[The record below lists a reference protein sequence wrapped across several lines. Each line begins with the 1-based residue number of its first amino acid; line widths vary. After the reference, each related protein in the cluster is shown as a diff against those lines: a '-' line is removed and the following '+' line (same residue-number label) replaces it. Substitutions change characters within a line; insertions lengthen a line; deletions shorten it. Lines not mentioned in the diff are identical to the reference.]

1 MTKRYNL
8 LPFIILIIGLAITLF
23 LYYQFDQLDKNRIN
37 GLFKAKVNERASSF
51 YLELQ
56 SNLEGLYVVQDMM
69 SDFDPPY
76 LSFKKVSEEII
87 HRHRGIESIAWLP
100 RIPRYK
106 VDTFKVIA
114 RRQFRVFRLKEV
126 SKNGTIIPAGRY
138 NEYYPFYYIY
148 PLRGHSELLGL
159 SLYPA
164 DPNFRELV
172 KSPNRVIYKAFKQL
186 TSLGRKLA
194 DSQYI
199 LFFPVYSP
207 KRNRELKGFLAATF
221 DIAEIFSGSIPKEQ
235 LSKFNIALSDVSG
248 SQGNSI
254 IFSSI
259 KFSSKE
265 SNKQEYYLEKTLT
278 DFGGRT
284 LKISA
289 YPTKEYLSSV
299 RNLSS
304 IIVVIITITFILI
317 LVFLTRKVMMRSVVI
332 EEQNDELAFKNN
344 QLEILSNSD
353 ALTGLANRRHFEKI
367 LDLEWKR
374 SQREST
380 PITVVMIDIDHF
392 KQYNDTYGHVAGD
405 KCLRNVAQALAK
417 VISRPTDLVAR
428 YGGEEFVIILSNT
441 EDREGKVAA
450 KCVKEVAKLRI
461 PHKSSSAAGY
471 VTISAGSATYA
482 IVPPDQPPRSIVK
495 KADKALYAAKKDGR
509 NRVKV
514 LY

>member
-1 MTKRYNL
+1 MNKRYNL
-8 LPFIILIIGLAITLF
+8 VSFIILIIGLAVTF
-23 LYYQFDQLDKNRIN
+23 FSYYQFKQLDKNRIS
-37 GLFKAKVNERASSF
+37 GLFKGKINERAASF
-51 YLELQ
+51 YLELE
-56 SNLEGLYVVQDMM
+56 SNLEGLFVVQDMM
-69 SDFDPPY
+69 SDFNPPY

-87 HRHRGIESIAWLP
+87 KRHRGIDYITWIP
-100 RIPRYK
+100 RITRYQI
-106 VDTFKVIA
+106 DTFRVIA
-114 RRQFRVFRLKEV
+114 ARQFRGFRLKEI
-126 SKNGTIIPAGRY
+126 SKKGTLIPIGRY

-148 PLRGHSELLGL
+148 PLRTQKNLLGI

-164 DPNFRELV
+164 DPDFRELV
-172 KSPNRVIYKAFKQL
+172 KAPNKAVYKAFKQL
-186 TSLGRKLA
+186 TSLRRKLG

-207 KRNRELKGFLAATF
+207 TRNRELKGFLAATI
-221 DIAEIFSGSIPKEQ
+221 DVAAIFSGSIPKEQ
-235 LSKFNIALSDVSG
+235 LSNFNIAITDISNPKDNITV
-248 SQGNSI
+248 
-254 IFSSI
+254 FSSI
-259 KFSSKE
+259 KYNAKDTDK
-265 SNKQEYYLEKTLT
+265 NEYYLEKKLS
-278 DFGGRT
+278 DFGGRS

-299 RNLSS
+299 RNLSPYII
-304 IIVVIITITFILI
+304 IIVDVLIALMLLILI
-317 LVFLTRKVMMRSVVI
+317 RRLMMRNLVI
-332 EEQNDELAFKNN
+332 EQQNDELEFKAN

-374 SQREST
+374 SLREST
-380 PITVVMIDIDHF
+380 PITVIMIDIDYF

-441 EDREGKVAA
+441 EDREGKVAV
-450 KCVKEVAKLRI
+450 KCVKEVTKLKI
-461 PHKSSSAAGY
+461 PHKASSVANY
-471 VTISAGSATYA
+471 VTISAGSATFA
-482 IVPPDQPPRSIVK
+482 IVPPNLPPRTIVK

-509 NRVKV
+509 NRVKI

>member
-1 MTKRYNL
+1 MNKRYNL
-8 LPFIILIIGLAITLF
+8 ISSFILIIGLALTF
-23 LYYQFDQLDKNRIN
+23 FSYFQFTQLDKNRIN
-37 GLFKAKVNERASSF
+37 GLFKGKVNERAASF
-51 YLELQ
+51 YLELE
-56 SNLEGLYVVQDMM
+56 SNLEGLYVVQDML
-69 SDFDPPY
+69 SDFNPPY
-76 LSFKKVSEEII
+76 LSFKKVSEKII
-87 HRHRGIESIAWLP
+87 KRHHGIEYIAWLP
-100 RIPRYK
+100 KITRYQL
-106 VDTFKVIA
+106 DTFKVYA
-114 RRQFRVFRLKEV
+114 RRQFRGFRLKEV
-126 SKNGTIIPAGRY
+126 SKNGSLIPIGRY

-148 PLRGHSELLGL
+148 PPRIQKGLLGI

-164 DPNFRELV
+164 DPDFRKLV
-172 KSPNRVIYKAFKQL
+172 KSPQKANYTAFKRL
-186 TSLGRKLA
+186 TSLNRKLA

-199 LFFPVYSP
+199 LFFPVYSS
-207 KRNRELKGFLAATF
+207 KRNSELKGFLAATI
-221 DIAEIFSGSIPKEQ
+221 DIATIFSGSIPKEQ
-235 LSKFNIALSDVSG
+235 LSNFNIAITDVTDPSKNITVF
-248 SQGNSI
+248 NSI
-254 IFSSI
+254 RF
-259 KFSSKE
+259 KTQNA
-265 SNKQEYYLEKTLT
+265 NKNEYYLEKILS
-278 DFGGRT
+278 DFGGRR

-289 YPTKEYLSSV
+289 YPTREYLSSV
-299 RNLSS
+299 RNLSPF
-304 IIVVIITITFILI
+304 IILVVDILI
-317 LVFLTRKVMMRSVVI
+317 TLVLALLIRRLMIRALVI
-332 EEQNDELAFKNN
+332 ERQKDELAYKNN

-374 SQREST
+374 SLREST
-380 PITVVMIDIDHF
+380 PITVIMIDIDHF

-405 KCLRNVAQALAK
+405 KCLRNVAQTLAK

-461 PHKSSSAAGY
+461 PHKSSPVENY

-482 IVPPDQPPRSIVK
+482 IVPPDQPPRTIVK